1 MESDPSKKRGSAR
14 PTQPALIVCIH
25 WFLAIA
31 FFVSLLT
38 GFRIA
43 ADYLDGIVGSV
54 ARRII
59 WLLPRGQVIDWH
71 VMSSWAVVLL
81 TLAYAFFLW
90 RGKLYHRVRLSAVSL
105 KSIRPTALLAR
116 TTSAMAS
123 WHALNRVVFHCSYVL
138 LAIMA
143 ITGWMMYRESFFGF
157 RAITVQSV
165 HGLGALALIV
175 VVIVHPLVTLK
186 IGRFFSMFRPRGGYR
201 LASLISIFAAAALIA
216 PLYFVDA
223 SYQSRLIIPRVAQAP
238 VLDGRGHDPL
248 WSATRAVSVRTVRG
262 ANLPGGQVDVE
273 VRAVHDGEQAYFQF
287 RWADDTRSQK
297 HHPLVKT
304 EQGWRVMA
312 TGYETND
319 ETNDENVFYEDKFA
333 AILSL
338 RPSLGTGSVHL
349 GEDLIP
355 GPHYRNS
362 RGLHFTTDG
371 SILDLWHWKSIRSG
385 VLGYADD
392 NFIGPP
398 MASERAGAR
407 YTGGYTQDPSP
418 LPGHPYLLNW
428 VAADRSLPLH
438 ETTVLPRFLPR
449 DQQRFLQHME
459 NVGLDPSVNDEG
471 IWHLLADEA
480 IAYDELLDDY
490 PVGTI
495 LPGVILTGE
504 FQGDRANVRAAAH
517 WENGQWT
524 LQLWRTLDTGTEFDI
539 ALSPDRPTFLW
550 VAVFNH
556 SQIRHSQHLH
566 PIKLIL
572 Q

>member
-1 MESDPSKKRGSAR
+1 MESRPKEKRRSGR
-14 PTQPALIVCIH
+14 PTQPALIVCVH
-25 WFLAIA
+25 WLLVIA

-38 GFRIA
+38 GFRIS
-43 ADYLDGIVGSV
+43 ADYLDGIVGPV
-54 ARRII
+54 ARRIS

-71 VMSSWAVVLL
+71 VTSSWAVVSL

-90 RGKLYHRVRLSAVSL
+90 RGEFYHRVRLGAASL
-105 KSIRPTALLAR
+105 KSIRPTFLLAR
-116 TTSAMAS
+116 KTAATAS
-123 WHALNRVVFHCSYVL
+123 WHALNRVMFHCSYVL
-138 LAIMA
+138 LTIVA
-143 ITGWMMYRESFFGF
+143 ITGWMMYRETFFGF
-157 RAITVQSV
+157 KAVSVQSV
-165 HGLGALALIV
+165 HGLSAVALIALATI
-175 VVIVHPLVTLK
+175 HPLIALK

-201 LASLISIFAAAALIA
+201 LASLVSIGAAVGLIA

-223 SYQSRLIIPRVAQAP
+223 SYQVRLIVPRVVQSP
-238 VLDGRGHDPL
+238 VMDGRGHDPV
-248 WSATRAVSVRTVRG
+248 WSATRAVAVSTVRG
-262 ANLPGGQVDVE
+262 ANLPGGQVEVE

-319 ETNDENVFYEDKFA
+319 ESVFYEDKFA
-333 AILSL
+333 VILSD

-349 GEDLIP
+349 GEDLVP
-355 GPHYRNS
+355 GPHYRNM

-371 SILDLWHWKSIRSG
+371 SILDLWHWKSVRSG
-385 VLGYADD
+385 ALGYADD

-428 VAADRSLPLH
+428 VASDRSLPLH
-438 ETTVLPRFLPR
+438 ETPVLPRFLPR
-449 DQQRFLQHME
+449 DPQILNRMGK
-459 NVGLDPSVNDEG
+459 VSLDPSVSDEG
-471 IWHLLADEA
+471 KWHLFADEVV
-480 IAYDELLDDY
+480 AYDEMLDLY
-490 PVGTI
+490 PVGTV
-495 LPGVILTGE
+495 LPGVVLSGE
-504 FQGDRANVRAAAH
+504 FQGDRADVRAEAH
-517 WENGQWT
+517 WHDGHWT
-524 LQLWRTLDTGTEFDI
+524 LEMRRALDTGSTFDI
-539 ALSPDRPTFLW
+539 AFSPHTPTYMW

-556 SQIRHSQHLH
+556 NQIRHSQHLH
-566 PIKLIL
+566 PIKLFM